1 MKKIKMQYVEPVM
14 MVVRIG
20 GDDYVCD
27 DVEGPG
33 FGTNAGQD
41 MEQWVKG
48 EVDDD
53 SMWSNEDIS
62 VSTSSDIWNSAW

>member
-1 MKKIKMQYVEPVM
+1 MKKIKIQYVEPVM

-33 FGTNAGQD
+33 WGTNAGAD
-41 MEQWVKG
+41 MEQWVK
-48 EVDDD
+48 EEMDDD
-53 SMWSNEDIS
+53 SMWSNEDAPAS
-62 VSTSSDIWNSAW
+62 PSSDIWSAAW